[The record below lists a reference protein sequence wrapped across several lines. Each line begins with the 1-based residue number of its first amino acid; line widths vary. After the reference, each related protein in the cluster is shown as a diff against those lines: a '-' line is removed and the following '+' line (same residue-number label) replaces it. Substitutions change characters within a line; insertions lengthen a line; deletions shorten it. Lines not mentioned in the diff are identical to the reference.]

1 MGTILASLSGANVIS
16 GQGMLNFENAQSLE
30 KMVIDNEICGMARRL
45 ARGITPRGE
54 RLAEDLFT
62 EGLYEGDHFLLSPAT
77 LKWFREEFFYPGPVI
92 SREKDQVWK
101 DKGATTAAQR
111 AKEEV
116 KRILATH
123 QPEPLD
129 KDVDKEL
136 IRIMTKAAAKYGMDK
151 PPL

>member
-1 MGTILASLSGANVIS
+1 
-16 GQGMLNFENAQSLE
+16 MLNFENTQSLE

-45 ARGITPRGE
+45 AQGITPRGK

-77 LKWFREEFFYPGPVI
+77 LKWFREEFSYPGQVI

-101 DKGATTAAQR
+101 DKGATTAVQR

-116 KRILATH
+116 KKILATH

-129 KDVDKEL
+129 KDIDREL
-136 IRIMTKAAAKYGMDK
+136 VRIMTRAAAKYGMDK